1 MSSHEL
7 AAIVAAVVL
16 ALLICF
22 QLFLAAGLPFG
33 RAAWGG
39 QHRVLPTKLRL
50 GSLAAVGILGVAA
63 WIILA
68 RAGLVAPGAE
78 PVAIRVATWIFAGY
92 SVLNTLG
99 NIASKSPVERYVMT
113 PTSTLILICFV
124 LVALS

>member
-1 MSSHEL
+1 ML
-7 AAIVAAVVL
+7 
-16 ALLICF
+16 
-22 QLFLAAGLPFG
+22 LAAGLPLG

-39 QHRVLPTKLRL
+39 KHRILPTKLRL

-78 PVAIRVATWIFAGY
+78 PVTIRIATWVFAGY
-92 SVLNTLG
+92 LLLNTLM
-99 NIASKSPVERYVMT
+99 NISSKSQVERYIMT
-113 PTSTLILICFV
+113 PVATLLVVCFI